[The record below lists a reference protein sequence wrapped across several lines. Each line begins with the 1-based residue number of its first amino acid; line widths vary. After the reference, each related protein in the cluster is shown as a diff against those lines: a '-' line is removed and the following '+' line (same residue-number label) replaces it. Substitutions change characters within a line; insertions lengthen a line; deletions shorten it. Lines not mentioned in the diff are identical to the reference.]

1 MNKSD
6 WISAS
11 DAGRARFC
19 PKYLHFKYSGVE
31 ISQAAHLA
39 RLRGDSAHAQFNQS
53 IESEDKRCFI
63 ASHLYGIDD
72 IRTVHLRQ
80 FRDRR
85 LMTNWLGRLLIKGYY
100 WLSPYLVRACRANS
114 IMDILVR
121 KTVDQIIKS
130 LLVKLS

>member
-1 MNKSD
+1 MNKTD

-19 PKYLHFKYSGVE
+19 PKYLHFKYIGVE

-39 RLRGDSAHAQFNQS
+39 RQHGDSAHAQFNQS
-53 IESEDKRCFI
+53 IKSEDKRCFI
-63 ASHLYGIDD
+63 ATHLYGIDD
-72 IRTVHLRQ
+72 QRTVLLRN

-100 WLSPYLVRACRANS
+100 WQSPYLVHACRANS
-114 IMDILVR
+114 IMDILIR
-121 KTVDQIIKS
+121 KTVNLIIRS
-130 LLVKLS
+130 LLVKLP